1 MREAVLDI
9 SCGGPTIVHS
19 FANPYQASFFDSSGK
34 VPSTDWVQLEESWR
48 RRYMPADAR
57 AENVVFTVQLLSP
70 KRHIERIEAVFTG
83 EVDRR
88 QNIVFAHS
96 ALLHLLQQKRVRQDA
111 RNEGR
116 EYANGCT
123 GSGRVLVNDSGATFL
138 FSFHAGHLLTHESFR
153 LREGSGLLDDSLKE
167 RNCALLPGAEH
178 PHALYNACD
187 FEADVPGDLAEL
199 GDRRVVAIDA
209 KLERTAKFLSS
220 YIQTR
225 DIRRDIELV
234 MAQTCVSRSR
244 AIQALAEEKLD
255 VVDAIL
261 LILEQQQA
269 DEDAALTSQPRP
281 LRAIAATACWGRAL
295 DGGSSRACTLPATA
309 PRPPPSNPAFRS
321 PAAAPLGLKERGG
334 GTRALCGGTPL
345 PQLASELNAWHAA
358 RAAPAQGRMLATPAS
373 VRGEAEARGGE
384 AEARGV
390 GRALRPASTVLLRG
404 ADNDK
409 TLFRATRGAE
419 DKESE
424 QARRAV
430 EEERARKRE
439 ESEEE

>member
-1 MREAVLDI
+1 MFFEGLCPGNSPAENSVIMREAVLDI

-19 FANPYQASFFDSSGK
+19 FANPYQASFFDYSGK

-209 KLERTAKFLSS
+209 KLERTGQRLASLTAES
-220 YIQTR
+220 
-225 DIRRDIELV
+225 DELDSKGSEV
-234 MAQTCVSRSR
+234 GSTAQ
-244 AIQALAEEKLD
+244 LE
-255 VVDAIL
+255 VDA
-261 LILEQQQA
+261 
-269 DEDAALTSQPRP
+269 
-281 LRAIAATACWGRAL
+281 
-295 DGGSSRACTLPATA
+295 PA
-309 PRPPPSNPAFRS
+309 NRS
-321 PAAAPLGLKERGG
+321 FSL
-334 GTRALCGGTPL
+334 
-345 PQLASELNAWHAA
+345 Q
-358 RAAPAQGRMLATPAS
+358 
-373 VRGEAEARGGE
+373 
-384 AEARGV
+384 
-390 GRALRPASTVLLRG
+390 
-404 ADNDK
+404 
-409 TLFRATRGAE
+409 
-419 DKESE
+419 
-424 QARRAV
+424 
-430 EEERARKRE
+430 KRE
-439 ESEEE
+439 PFLFQY